1 MWGKVFKQRFDDFT
15 LGIGALLLLARFPA
29 FYNLSGQKA
38 SDFVKKN
45 YLTQSSVQEN
55 NGWNNSYGQCIV
67 VWNERGALFQPRY
80 NQNGHRDRQ
89 SHLHMRLKKST

>member
-1 MWGKVFKQRFDDFT
+1 VGSLWGKVFKQRFDDFT

-45 YLTQSSVQEN
+45 IT
-55 NGWNNSYGQCIV
+55 
-67 VWNERGALFQPRY
+67 
-80 NQNGHRDRQ
+80 
-89 SHLHMRLKKST
+89 